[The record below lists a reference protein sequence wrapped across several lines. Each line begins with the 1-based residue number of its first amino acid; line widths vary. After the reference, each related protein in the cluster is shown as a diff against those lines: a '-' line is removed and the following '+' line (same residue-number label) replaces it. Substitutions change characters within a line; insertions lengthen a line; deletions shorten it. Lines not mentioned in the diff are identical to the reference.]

1 MSEHNNYAQT
11 PQGRLA
17 YKLASESRC
26 DEEYRHW
33 PKNKMTAGEK
43 LTVAGLALMVPVL
56 AVAGGLLG
64 WILVELVF

>member
-17 YKLASESRC
+17 YNPMMS

-64 WILVELVF
+64 WSLVELVF